1 MAVKIQ
7 RSRTLP
13 PLRVSEQM
21 RSNAESVL
29 KVGETLSAFVMDA
42 VSRQIEFRK
51 SQSEFVTRGLASG
64 EKARASGEYVSAT
77 KVVSR
82 LRQRL
87 SRARRDGA

>member
-1 MAVKIQ
+1 MAVTIQ

-29 KVGETLSAFVMDA
+29 REGETLSAFVMDA
-42 VSRQIEFRK
+42 VSRQIDFRK
-51 SQSEFVTRGLASG
+51 SQGDFVARGLASG
-64 EKARASGEYVSAT
+64 EHARASGEYVSAS
-77 KVVSR
+77 KVMSR

-87 SRARRDGA
+87 KRARRAGA